1 MVQMEHH
8 HKRPVQ
14 GHTKGQNDRQ
24 GTAGRPNLRPRI
36 PTIPTLRLRM
46 PTVTLPNL
54 RLNRPS
60 FSNLRQ
66 NLRDMV
72 PTLRPLNLP
81 SAPVFR
87 PQAPLTLRRPQPQ
100 PGGIRR
106 PPAGPAAVARPAIPA
121 STSSRPAP
129 LLTSTAAAA
138 GPVSPAAP
146 QSTSIRPTL
155 GFEDSTFRNQ
165 ANPILPEPI
174 EFNSVFDSNA
184 DPFAEFRDEDFGDT
198 ASFRELLDAQFGDF
212 QFNKI
217 KRKDN

>member
-1 MVQMEHH
+1 
-8 HKRPVQ
+8 
-14 GHTKGQNDRQ
+14 
-24 GTAGRPNLRPRI
+24 
-36 PTIPTLRLRM
+36 M

-81 SAPVFR
+81 SAPVLR
-87 PQAPLTLRRPQPQ
+87 PLAPLTLRRPQQ
-100 PGGIRR
+100 PGGNRR
-106 PPAGPAAVARPAIPA
+106 PPAGATAAAARPAIPD

-129 LLTSTAAAA
+129 LLASTAAA

-165 ANPILPEPI
+165 ALITI
-174 EFNSVFDSNA
+174 H
-184 DPFAEFRDEDFGDT
+184 
-198 ASFRELLDAQFGDF
+198 
-212 QFNKI
+212 
-217 KRKDN
+217 

>member
-1 MVQMEHH
+1 MIS
-8 HKRPVQ
+8 
-14 GHTKGQNDRQ
+14 
-24 GTAGRPNLRPRI
+24 AF
-36 PTIPTLRLRM
+36 RLRM

-81 SAPVFR
+81 SVPVLR
-87 PQAPLTLRRPQPQ
+87 PLAPLTLRRPQPQ

-106 PPAGPAAVARPAIPA
+106 PPAGPAAVARPAIPD

-129 LLTSTAAAA
+129 LSTSTAAA

-165 ANPILPEPI
+165 ALITIDNL
-174 EFNSVFDSNA
+174 A
-184 DPFAEFRDEDFGDT
+184 D
-198 ASFRELLDAQFGDF
+198 
-212 QFNKI
+212 N
-217 KRKDN
+217 